1 MKIDPG
7 EVRREAESD
16 AQASDFEEEEKKTRE
31 MVKEDKGRKVQ
42 MIGHKDLEIWL
53 HKMQEKK
60 CGKWSERYV
69 WAKEEAGTT
78 VALKNDSISHLSQ
91 FLFAHSSTWFD
102 NLVRFALF
110 LPTDD

>member
-42 MIGHKDLEIWL
+42 MIGHKDLEI
-53 HKMQEKK
+53 
-60 CGKWSERYV
+60 
-69 WAKEEAGTT
+69 
-78 VALKNDSISHLSQ
+78 
-91 FLFAHSSTWFD
+91 
-102 NLVRFALF
+102 
-110 LPTDD
+110 